1 MRIAP
6 LANVQLYEPQKVRD
20 DCNAALN
27 LVPNHAKAL
36 LRRGQA
42 LESLEKYKDAL
53 ADFEAVL
60 RTDPNSNMALQA
72 ITRIKRSMK
81 QMGM

>member
-1 MRIAP
+1 
-6 LANVQLYEPQKVRD
+6 
-20 DCNAALN
+20 
-27 LVPNHAKAL
+27 VPNHAKAL

-60 RTDPNSNMALQA
+60 KMDPQSKMAIQSAVRLRNALRRQNNL
-72 ITRIKRSMK
+72 
-81 QMGM
+81 